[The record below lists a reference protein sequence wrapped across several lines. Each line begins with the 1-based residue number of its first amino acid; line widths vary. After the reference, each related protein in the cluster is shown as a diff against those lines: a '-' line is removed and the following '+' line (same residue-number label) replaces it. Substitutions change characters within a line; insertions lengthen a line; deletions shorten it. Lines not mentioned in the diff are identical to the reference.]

1 MDKKLLNTINR
12 LAGIVENPS
21 DVNSNKSL
29 FEQSRQGY
37 LNQPMYSIS
46 QDELNTFTK
55 RGIAWNPENPIFSS
69 DQRAYRQTTAE
80 KWGNAL
86 GKMSV
91 YTAATALDNTVGWMF
106 TPQGAV
112 SSGNPWDN
120 WWGNNVT
127 DAMME
132 WADKAM
138 PHYTSSRE
146 QSTMWLKNA
155 VGFGDKGS
163 FHNFW
168 GDMFLKNMGFTFG
181 AVIGGGLTSSA
192 LYKVGTKAFSK
203 RLSTEAVKA
212 ISKNPKAYAQLSKK
226 YGKKA
231 LDEALT
237 NPTTSQILL
246 NELQTISKTAKNINT
261 ASTLGAAV
269 LGASAEAGIEARHGY
284 NNNLDLYLSKG
295 YSQEDAERMAS
306 AAGNVQYVANMGILS
321 LSNFA
326 QFRSVLQPR
335 YKPKADFGDLI
346 DIDKT
351 KRTVTGRKYT
361 IGEKTF
367 RLLRNPVI
375 EGSEEISQGF
385 AGKFATDFTL
395 RQNDPETAGLLGNI
409 IESGIESVKS
419 LDEDT
424 AQEGFI
430 GAVTGALMIPNFRRM
445 MGGKGPMFTGG
456 IYESYTNIKENEKK
470 AGEYAESLNNIVS
483 QMNNDYGKIVATLSH
498 QRAADEA
505 AFLNDQFTYE
515 NEATQSITNHVRYF
529 EEAGKLQDY
538 YDMLKDMSNLSASDI
553 RELHKSTTE
562 EGDLVDPTINKSD
575 EQVEEEHR
583 KGIAKVK
590 KQAERAVEI
599 TRQVEEVLSFQE
611 KTFPSIL
618 KDQLVGTLVAAEDSK
633 QRFDKVITQLD
644 ALLQT
649 KTSPVLQGK
658 RNVLELVGRLMGKV
672 DTFED
677 SQGNII
683 TQTAPYTYEEMMEDF
698 ANLVINDEVEKINS
712 VIQGLG
718 EALSIEGMSK
728 KFLESTLFSEG
739 ALKSGPNGE
748 IINNYAANI
757 NDVAAKVLDI
767 FKLAAY
773 NRSMVEQYAA
783 IIGDPINW
791 QTKSD
796 EDSKVLQEVARQ
808 NLEETEETNDL
819 DATIQEELNQ
829 LDEQPVKPEYKG
841 SGAFYAVE
849 KQIAELKEELAAIE
863 KKMAEANEA
872 SGPDMLRY
880 QSLLEELDS
889 ISQEEVEKEIQ
900 RLTNILNSYLTKTK
914 QNTKK
919 GKRASEKIK
928 SVEEKFKDDI
938 RESLKAAQELLN
950 ILKEKQAT
958 KERLEAHK
966 QEILNEI
973 SYYENLINKEGVE
986 SFEDIENKLNKRKAK
1001 LKTINKILA
1010 GISKSIKKAA
1020 SLLKSLVDYVFG
1032 IESMID
1038 GFNFKPKTRK
1048 DLLKLSQTSEGEIER
1063 QLYLINKKL
1072 FDEANKELNQ
1082 AIDNVEL
1089 QEAKIEKLTKERDA
1103 LIKEQ
1108 QKLTKE
1114 IELLTR
1120 LLDDAQLY
1128 EMYEQEE
1135 GIDPETGLPYE
1146 TLVAE
1151 ETAEAEEAPKT
1162 VAEKANTLT
1171 EKVNA
1176 ILNDKSLL
1184 GKVRPLITLFNKY
1197 LDEATTP
1204 QEVQEV
1210 VNAVKAVIYKTV
1222 KKAILGRIDSIE
1234 AAKEK
1239 VSKDNKPVTEPE
1251 ESADEVDTTNQEVIG
1266 EGFQY
1271 EGRHPDN
1278 VLTGLTS
1285 NQLLPDDKTIKDN
1298 NSDKRYHYF
1307 IQNNDIT
1314 KYSIKIVPFSDKFKG
1329 ANKVIDY
1336 NPSAKEQKEIFIAI
1350 VVNSKGEYVNLKG
1363 EPISEDKLI
1372 EQGIMSTMP
1381 EPSFQTKS
1389 GKNKYYTPEDIE
1401 DINTYIANRIQEYTE
1416 FRERY
1421 KQLLNEGK
1429 EVIVPLVGI
1438 TQGMEKIVPAEEK
1451 LTASM
1456 PEFFSGVP
1464 RSNIEIKIAVS
1475 ENTVVGN
1482 TTIRTRPGR
1491 IYGYDKSTNK
1501 IFPINNKT
1509 FEQLDTSIKEGIKNS
1524 IVEAVYNIV
1533 NQNKVSRVGSVS
1545 NIALLQSLL
1554 YMPMEDSESSWL
1566 KIEKDKNGHPSKVL
1580 MRVDGKFAELPKN
1593 VSREDLATILNL
1605 DSRYIHAKL
1614 GLLEKNK
1621 DITIPL
1627 LDKNGKVIKT
1637 INSKYSDFLYDSAL
1651 EMKYTKVEDYIPTTE
1666 EELTGEGITED
1677 NFLYYN
1683 AYPLFKYEIKGEKA
1697 APKAEGVEVEDR
1709 ELTAEELAL
1718 IQQMEG
1724 YAAITDAQY
1733 KEAQNQD
1740 GIEGLPLED
1749 STQKEA
1755 TKEDS
1760 KTEEVDEFDDLLE
1773 DETTSKEDVDTKN
1786 KFNNKFGLPR
1796 VKTKGQTN
1804 KKQDLYKAYL
1814 WLAKTFGRD
1823 FARKH
1828 FVPLYNSYSNSL
1840 NGYLQDSVIYIF
1852 ENAEVGTV
1860 YHEAFHAVTQ
1870 LFLTKEEREELYAD
1884 YRKAFKGQ
1892 TVTDINGNNV
1902 VIDENTSGRVI
1913 EELLA
1918 EDYRDY
1924 KLTGQVKDY
1933 SEKSLKN
1940 RIVKFFKNIARFL
1953 KEVILRRKQDPVF
1966 NSKINKLFKSID
1978 NGKFSNAKVLTPS
1991 SERFNSEKNSP
2002 IKGLTYSEV
2011 YQAVDNYHALFINE
2025 ILNEENFEGVIN
2037 TKTFFTPYEILYN
2050 TDPVI
2055 KDKLYEII
2063 KEKTVQSVKE
2073 TLQEGNPKHAL
2084 ILNNLKVIQQEH
2096 VKLLEEFSV
2105 KINDAEIESDIVVE
2119 EEDKMNSEDIYAKR
2133 SIELS
2138 AKETVNNLF
2147 RFLASGIIKFDST
2160 GDVKV
2165 NTLGLV
2171 ELDEN
2176 AINVLVN
2183 KLAGIQSFADLNNR
2197 LEQMYGWD
2205 PANSKGIKYLFDRL
2219 GLSKFNETLGQEEF
2233 NRAKSFLLKNIITS
2247 FSNNRNNYQ
2256 ASIIGKGGK
2265 VVKFDA
2271 NRNNVKKRI
2280 IDKWQQNY
2288 YNTNPNFLL
2297 KDNLIVQPK
2306 SFKGK
2311 YKAETLEGLV
2321 EFLNKNYGTDFRIDA
2336 INLLNDTIKNK
2347 FISNAESL
2355 LNNYKDNIFAYDSNV
2370 VGYLDY
2376 LIEVAEMTS
2385 VDNVDNMHNEGNVRV
2400 YTVGMN
2406 TFHSIMLNYLN
2417 NLEEGVSIKDVQKV
2431 YPHFKDSFLS
2441 NSLWLNT
2448 FLFDRDGLRTPH
2460 TIEKVMQRTIQEEG
2474 KSETL
2479 TSFSKATRPEKLVT
2493 ILANT
2498 FSDEFH
2504 AIRASDNSIE
2514 NVFKLKYN
2522 VSRRQ
2527 AKKTAPVKVDKRSL
2541 YRNATANTESTTKE
2555 DAKVSLDPTSNSTL
2569 VRRYSEIYKNYLRD
2583 ELMVYEDNTQLESI
2597 KFKNFGKAKKEL
2609 GRGVFIDLVK
2619 ELGSQELLSDYE
2631 AMFAGQSVRMED
2643 VETFMAEHSV
2653 EIDSIFET
2661 FVESKTDDLVELFQ
2675 RYKLVQKDK
2684 KGNYENIGLP
2694 IFKVDAE
2701 NLEVSPTDPF
2711 TGENQK
2717 TFTEEELKLIA
2728 RTFTIKQSVGF
2739 IEQTKLFTGNPI
2751 YFKDLVD
2758 FFKRQSGLTGT
2769 KKLSLAEDVSVIRSL
2784 NKNSKR
2790 LDGKQLKE
2798 NSPSASLT
2806 LLEDVEQPLSKKEIQ
2821 DLNKL
2826 IKDKNVVAA
2835 YEKNI
2840 NYGDAMSFGTLDAVR
2855 EFYELQGIWHPEM
2868 EKRYQLEMQQFAK
2881 FLINN
2886 AAKEN
2891 KKELEEMYFTGK
2903 DSVFG
2908 KHTDYAIP
2916 SSPKYMGKVI
2926 EDKNLPVLPSLK
2938 PQYFGP
2944 AAGVRNEG
2952 EVEVING
2959 SKDRHIPLHW
2969 KTSVLPLAP
2978 SLMIDFETGKVK
2990 FPKLLEL
2997 TKTMMMNQE
3006 DFRGYVSS
3014 SKGESIINQGRNED
3028 NSVNSSVVSFEMY
3041 YKYLGTQLELSNYY
3055 KQKVATGTQMVAH
3068 FIADLYDNGKAVN
3081 EELGILGDEYLRL
3094 NNARIQIGVDN
3105 LKKELGIVETDD
3117 TAYYSL
3123 SEEGLEKMITKLKQT
3138 AGSRNFSENELN
3150 NLERNL
3156 REGLGIDFLMNRIK
3170 IEQVL
3175 SSIADSA
3182 IRTKRYGAANAQV
3195 SELYFESNT
3204 QATLAAQEGQ
3214 LKDSEG
3220 NLINPNALNFY
3231 SPTYDKDGKIIGV
3244 KGLEVYLPNPFKG
3257 EFANMSV
3264 EEINK
3269 MDPKLLMN
3277 IIGFRIPTQGLNSI
3291 DFITVK
3297 GFLPA
3302 SAGNIVVVP
3311 GGLIGKTG
3319 SDFDIDKLNIFLPN
3333 YEKVGGKLK
3342 YINYIKEKDSDVL
3355 FSRYLKKTLKEEA
3368 NEELKN
3374 IATEAEVID
3383 DIENLEEN
3391 ILKLAK
3397 GTKAWSILTNL
3408 KNKIDRLNKLEE
3420 YKDSEYYKNFLN
3432 SSLEEQNGVKA
3443 VENEMINKGVEIM
3456 THPDNFSNLVR
3467 SIDSNLIFNTR
3478 NEILFR
3484 KTFKKSPRDAKGNYT
3499 TEFNEFVNELKAGK
3513 KYYDLID
3520 PVYHMNKTEE
3530 LIQSKSGV
3538 GSAADHSKSHVLFQK
3553 HAVKFNSA
3561 INVKYAGDSVEISSE
3576 NNLTNNKNLSSVKTK
3591 GTDENI
3597 SYLINLILSGFVDGA
3612 KDPQLMQLNINPGTA
3627 STALALA
3634 REGTPFEEIALLMS
3648 QPVVDKFLLNR
3659 EIYESAVAEVN
3670 GNKLYRDTRVKTV
3683 RNKKGEL
3690 ELAPLK
3696 EGDTSIVLETIKDI
3710 WNEVSD
3716 VEITP
3721 MMLAELNNMYYNIL
3735 LNGVDSNNKFIF
3747 DKNNLESII
3756 EKEIDSVSSENILNY
3771 MEENITILAEFIR
3784 ATEKGKK
3791 LNEVVQY
3798 LKFDTQGLMKDSNT
3812 LELKMIGLHQLLEA
3826 NTSFFGDF
3834 LGLNDL
3840 INEESFIKVYKDA
3853 VRELSSNF
3861 TKMQPL
3867 FYDNVTYPASSSMY
3881 QKYLSKISREVLNSE
3896 EASKALNSFKTSMV
3910 TYILLKGKNIT
3921 TEETQSL
3928 LTDINS
3934 RKKSFP
3940 RQFSKL
3946 IQSSSR
3952 LRVLQNY
3959 FTVTVDTFRNTKDGK
3974 ASYMDSITL
3983 KTLNLSK
3990 RDKDII
3996 ANVLRDIH
4004 STHPTLVEK
4013 LFKVA
4018 LAQSG
4023 TKQSYAS
4030 FHNIFPE
4037 EVIYNYTA
4045 EILSKLNDQ
4054 TILDGFE
4061 DFYHSENI
4069 ENDYIV
4075 PSFKSRKQVI
4085 KRSPNSKYI
4094 KLKYD
4099 QFEDINQIPPSRRQL
4114 TATNS
4119 QRDVIILFKKEGDM
4133 YYPMKP
4139 NIASN
4144 TTKKTKSIMVDT
4156 LQQNNRYKNI
4166 KPIKVET
4173 YGTDIF
4179 YDDFTALNRESQ
4191 PTQQTSEV
4199 EAKKADK
4206 ERRRQN
4212 ELDLVKENA
4221 EENLKKQIDENK
4233 LEGFDVSVES
4243 SISDKKQLDENL
4255 NLIGILKDVETVT
4268 FEINKDGN
4276 LVGFASFFKDSDGK
4290 WYANNINIID
4300 NSQRR
4305 KGIMSYVYNNFIK
4318 AGYDLK
4324 KSKDQTLEGE
4334 LFWER
4339 KNKAKSP
4346 LDKINAKYDAELAAL
4361 ESTQQA
4367 SEVTEESPFE
4377 SDTAVEKIKMIEP
4390 GFVLLYENG
4399 IEELEKVMKLAKND
4413 KVSLELFEETIKK
4426 LKKC

>member
-3561 INVKYAGDSVEISSE
+3561 LNVKYAGDDVEISSE

>member
-29 FEQSRQGY
+29 FEQSREGY

-46 QDELNTFTK
+46 QDDLNTFTK

-69 DQRAYRQTTAE
+69 DQRAYRQTTAD

-91 YTAATALDNTVGWMF
+91 YTAATALDNTVGWLF
-106 TPQGAV
+106 TPQGVV

-192 LYKVGTKAFSK
+192 LYKAGTKRFSK
-203 RLSTEAVKA
+203 KLSTEAVKA

-237 NPTTSQILL
+237 NPTTSKILL
-246 NELQTISKTAKNINT
+246 DELQTISKTAKNINT
-261 ASTLGAAV
+261 ASTIGASV

-284 NNNLDLYLSKG
+284 DQNLDLYLSKG

-306 AAGNVQYVANMGILS
+306 AAGNVQYVANMAILS

-326 QFRSVLQPR
+326 QFRSVLQPK

-361 IGEKTF
+361 LGEKTV
-367 RLLRNPVI
+367 RILKNPIV
-375 EGSEEISQGF
+375 EGSEEISQGL
-385 AGKFATDFTL
+385 AGEFATDFTL
-395 RQNDPETAGLLGNI
+395 RQNDPETTSILGNI

-419 LDEDT
+419 LDEDA

-470 AGEYAESLNNIVS
+470 AGEYAESLNNIVG

-515 NEATQSITNHVRYF
+515 NEATQAITNHVRYF

-538 YDMLKDMSNLSASDI
+538 YDMLEDMSNLSASDI
-553 RELHKSTTE
+553 RELQKSTTE
-562 EGDLVDPTINKSD
+562 EGDLVDPTLNKSD
-575 EQVEEEHR
+575 EEIEKEHR
-583 KGIAKVK
+583 RGVAKVK

-611 KTFPSIL
+611 KSFPSIL
-618 KDQLVGTLVAAEDSK
+618 KDQLVSTLVAAEDSK
-633 QRFDKVITQLD
+633 QRFDKVVAQLD

-677 SQGNII
+677 SEGNIL

-698 ANLVINDEVEKINS
+698 ANLVINNEVEKINS

-739 ALKSGPNGE
+739 ALKSGPNGQ

-757 NDVAAKVLDI
+757 NDVTAKVLDI
-767 FKLAAY
+767 FKLAQY
-773 NRSMVEQYAA
+773 NKTMVEQYAA
-783 IIGDPINW
+783 IIGDPVSW

-796 EDSKVLQEVARQ
+796 ENSKILQEVAKQ
-808 NLEETEETNDL
+808 SLEETEETNDL
-819 DATIQEELNQ
+819 DATLQEELNQ
-829 LDEQPVKPEYKG
+829 PGKPEYKG

-849 KQIAELKEELAAIE
+849 KQIAELKEELAALE
-863 KKMAEANEA
+863 KKMAEANET

-880 QSLLEELDS
+880 QGLLEELDS

-914 QNTKK
+914 QNTEK

-938 RESLKAAQELLN
+938 KESLKAAQELLN

-958 KERLEAHK
+958 KERLEAYK

-1020 SLLKSLVDYVFG
+1020 NLLKSLVDYVFG

-1063 QLYLINKKL
+1063 QLYLINEEL
-1072 FDEANKELNQ
+1072 FNEANKELNQ

-1089 QEAKIEKLTKERDA
+1089 QEAKIEKLTRERDS

-1146 TLVAE
+1146 TLAAE
-1151 ETAEAEEAPKT
+1151 ETTEETTEPTEAPKT

-1176 ILNDKSLL
+1176 ILNDKALSA
-1184 GKVRPLITLFNKY
+1184 KVNPLIALFNKY

-1210 VNAVKAVIYKTV
+1210 VNAVKAVKYKTV

-1239 VSKDNKPVTEPE
+1239 VSEDNKPVSEPE
-1251 ESADEVDTTNQEVIG
+1251 ESTDEVDTTNQEVIG
-1266 EGFQY
+1266 EPLFY
-1271 EGRHPDN
+1271 IEGRHPDN

-1285 NQLLPDDKTIKDN
+1285 SQLLPDDKTIKDN

-1307 IQNNDIT
+1307 IQNNDVT
-1314 KYSIKIVPFSDKFKG
+1314 KYSIKIVPYSDKFKG

-1336 NPSAKEQKEIFIAI
+1336 NPSTKEQKEIFIAI

-1363 EPISEDKLI
+1363 EPISEDKLM

-1389 GKNKYYTPEDIE
+1389 GTNKYYVPVEIE

-1416 FRERY
+1416 FREKY
-1421 KQLLNEGK
+1421 KELLSEGK
-1429 EVIVPLVGI
+1429 EVIVPLVGK
-1438 TQGMEKIVPAEEK
+1438 TQGVEKAVPAEEK
-1451 LTASM
+1451 LTSSL

-1464 RSNIEIKIAVS
+1464 RSNIEIKIAIS

-1482 TTIRTRPGR
+1482 TTVRTRPGR
-1491 IYGYDKSTNK
+1491 IYGYDRRTNK

-1509 FEQLDTSIKEGIKNS
+1509 FGQLDASIKEGIKNS

-1545 NIALLQSLL
+1545 NVALLQSLL
-1554 YMPMEDSESSWL
+1554 YMPMQDSESSWL
-1566 KIEKDKNGHPSKVL
+1566 KVEKDKNGYPSKVL
-1580 MRVDGKFAELPKN
+1580 IREDGKFSDLPKN
-1593 VSREDLATILNL
+1593 VSRKDLATRL
-1605 DSRYIHAKL
+1605 DLDNRYIHAKL

-1627 LDKNGKVIKT
+1627 LDKDGKVIKT

-1666 EELTGEGITED
+1666 EELTGEGINED

-1683 AYPLFKYEIKGEKA
+1683 AYPLFKYEIKGEKT
-1697 APKAEGVEVEDR
+1697 APKVEEGKVE
-1709 ELTAEELAL
+1709 ELTPEELAL
-1718 IQQMEG
+1718 IEQMEA
-1724 YAAITDAQY
+1724 YSAATESQY
-1733 KEAQNQD
+1733 KGAQKQD
-1740 GIEGLPLED
+1740 GIEGLPSAEP
-1749 STQKEA
+1749 TQSAETKEA
-1755 TKEDS
+1755 ETEDTDKEYS
-1760 KTEEVDEFDDLLE
+1760 DLLDE
-1773 DETTSKEDVDTKN
+1773 ETTTSEENVGTKN
-1786 KFNNKFGLPR
+1786 KFNKKFGLPR
-1796 VKTKGQTN
+1796 VKTEGQTN
-1804 KKQDLYKAYL
+1804 KTEDLYKAYL

-1840 NGYLQDSVIYIF
+1840 NGYLQDSVIHIF

-1870 LFLTKEEREELYAD
+1870 LFLTKEEREQLYAE

-1940 RIVKFFKNIARFL
+1940 RIIKFFKNIARFF

-1966 NSKINKLFKSID
+1966 DSKINKLFKNID
-1978 NGKFSNAKVLTPS
+1978 NGRFSNAKVLTPS

-2037 TKTFFTPYEILYN
+2037 TKTSFAPYEILYN

-2073 TLQEGNPKHAL
+2073 TLQEGNPKHTL

-2119 EEDKMNSEDIYAKR
+2119 EEDKMNSEDLYAKR

-2160 GDVKV
+2160 GNVKV

-2385 VDNVDNMHNEGNVRV
+2385 VDNVDNMHNEGNIRV

-2431 YPHFKDSFLS
+2431 YPHFKDSFLA

-2448 FLFDRDGLRTPH
+2448 FLFDRDGLRTSH
-2460 TIEKVMQRTIQEEG
+2460 TIEKIMQRTIQEEG

-2522 VSRRQ
+2522 VSRKQ
-2527 AKKTAPVKVDKRSL
+2527 AKKAAPVKVDKRSL
-2541 YRNATANTESTTKE
+2541 YRNATTNTESTTKE

-2675 RYKLVQKDK
+2675 KYKLVQKDK

-2694 IFKVDAE
+2694 IFKVDTE

-2728 RTFTIKQSVGF
+2728 RTFAIKQSVGF

-2769 KKLSLAEDVSVIRSL
+2769 KKLSLAEDVSVIKSL

-2826 IKDKNVVAA
+2826 LKDKDVVVA

-2881 FLINN
+2881 FLIKN

-2908 KHTDYAIP
+2908 KHTNYAIP
-2916 SSPKYMGKVI
+2916 SRPEYMGKVI

-3055 KQKVATGTQMVAH
+3055 KQKLATGTQMVAH

-3094 NNARIQIGVDN
+3094 NNARIQIGVEN

-3117 TAYYSL
+3117 AAYYSL

-3150 NLERNL
+3150 SLERNL

-3204 QATLAAQEGQ
+3204 QATLAAQEGE
-3214 LKDSEG
+3214 LKDSKG

-3231 SPTYDKDGKIIGV
+3231 GPTYNEKGELIGV

-3257 EFANMSV
+3257 KFANMSV
-3264 EEINK
+3264 EEINA

-3333 YEKVGGKLK
+3333 FETKGGKLR
-3342 YINYIKEKDSDVL
+3342 YIEYIYEKNSEELLERFIENKSDEYYELLSDFEDDISQQKITIKKANELFDQYKNLRKEFVDSYKDSFKTIFGTELTRPEEGFDIIDNFIKEN
-3355 FSRYLKKTLKEEA
+3355 FSRYNEINNILSSVYEESREKAKGKGKYIKNFKELEAERDLLKLQIIPYFEFKKTFTSALDKIYDEKKIAKSSKDRAIDSISNIKKGVKEDLRDYYRTSSEF
-3368 NEELKN
+3368 
-3374 IATEAEVID
+3374 
-3383 DIENLEEN
+3383 
-3391 ILKLAK
+3391 
-3397 GTKAWSILTNL
+3397 TNL
-3408 KNKIDRLNKLEE
+3408 TLDQ
-3420 YKDSEYYKNFLN
+3420 
-3432 SSLEEQNGVKA
+3432 QNGVKA

-3456 THPDNFSNLVR
+3456 THPDNFSNLIR
-3467 SIDSNLIFNTR
+3467 SIDSDLIFNTR

-3484 KTFKKSPRDAKGNYT
+3484 KTFKKSPKDAKGNYT
-3499 TEFNEFVNELKAGK
+3499 IEFNEFVNELKAGK

-3520 PVYHMNKTEE
+3520 PVYHMDKTEE
-3530 LIQSKSGV
+3530 LIQSKAGV
-3538 GSAADHSKSHVLFQK
+3538 GAAADHSKSHVLFQR
-3553 HAVKFNSA
+3553 HAVKFNSTLN
-3561 INVKYAGDSVEISSE
+3561 IKYAGDGVAISSE
-3576 NNLTNNKNLSSVKTK
+3576 NNLTNNGNLSSVKTK
-3591 GTDENI
+3591 ETDENI

-3659 EIYESAVAEVN
+3659 EIYESAIAEVN
-3670 GNKLYRDTRVKTV
+3670 GKKLYRDTRVKTV

-3721 MMLAELNNMYYNIL
+3721 MMLAELNNMYYEIL

-3756 EKEIDSVSSENILNY
+3756 EKELDSVSSENILSY

-3840 INEESFIKVYKDA
+3840 INEGSFIKVYKDA

-3934 RKKSFP
+3934 SRKSFP

-3946 IQSSSR
+3946 IQGSPR
-3952 LRVLQNY
+3952 LRVLQDY

-4037 EVIYNYTA
+4037 EVVYNYTA

-4075 PSFKSRKQVI
+4075 PSFKSRGQII
-4085 KRSPNSKYI
+4085 KRDPNSKYI

-4099 QFEDINQIPPSRRQL
+4099 RFSDFNQIPPSRRQL
-4114 TATNS
+4114 TAVNS
-4119 QRDVIILFKKEGDM
+4119 QRDVIILFKKEGNI
-4133 YYPMKP
+4133 YYPIKP
-4139 NIASN
+4139 NVASN
-4144 TTKKTKSIMVDT
+4144 NVKKTKSIMIDT
-4156 LQQNNRYKNI
+4156 LQQDELYKNI
-4166 KPIKVET
+4166 KPIVVNSYE
-4173 YGTDIF
+4173 TDIF

-4191 PTQQTSEV
+4191 PAQQT
-4199 EAKKADK
+4199 
-4206 ERRRQN
+4206 
-4212 ELDLVKENA
+4212 
-4221 EENLKKQIDENK
+4221 
-4233 LEGFDVSVES
+4233 G
-4243 SISDKKQLDENL
+4243 
-4255 NLIGILKDVETVT
+4255 G
-4268 FEINKDGN
+4268 
-4276 LVGFASFFKDSDGK
+4276 
-4290 WYANNINIID
+4290 
-4300 NSQRR
+4300 
-4305 KGIMSYVYNNFIK
+4305 
-4318 AGYDLK
+4318 
-4324 KSKDQTLEGE
+4324 
-4334 LFWER
+4334 
-4339 KNKAKSP
+4339 
-4346 LDKINAKYDAELAAL
+4346 
-4361 ESTQQA
+4361 
-4367 SEVTEESPFE
+4367 VTEESPFV
-4377 SDTAVEKIKMIEP
+4377 SDFAIKKMRMIEP
-4390 GFVLLYENG
+4390 GFVLLYKNG
-4399 IEELEKVMKLAKND
+4399 REELERIIKLAKND
-4413 KVSLELFEETIKK
+4413 KISLEQFNETLENLEE
-4426 LKKC
+4426 C

>member
-4114 TATNS
+4114 T
-4119 QRDVIILFKKEGDM
+4119 
-4133 YYPMKP
+4133 
-4139 NIASN
+4139 
-4144 TTKKTKSIMVDT
+4144 
-4156 LQQNNRYKNI
+4156 
-4166 KPIKVET
+4166 
-4173 YGTDIF
+4173 
-4179 YDDFTALNRESQ
+4179 
-4191 PTQQTSEV
+4191 
-4199 EAKKADK
+4199 
-4206 ERRRQN
+4206 
-4212 ELDLVKENA
+4212 
-4221 EENLKKQIDENK
+4221 
-4233 LEGFDVSVES
+4233 
-4243 SISDKKQLDENL
+4243 
-4255 NLIGILKDVETVT
+4255 
-4268 FEINKDGN
+4268 
-4276 LVGFASFFKDSDGK
+4276 
-4290 WYANNINIID
+4290 
-4300 NSQRR
+4300 
-4305 KGIMSYVYNNFIK
+4305 
-4318 AGYDLK
+4318 
-4324 KSKDQTLEGE
+4324 
-4334 LFWER
+4334 
-4339 KNKAKSP
+4339 
-4346 LDKINAKYDAELAAL
+4346 
-4361 ESTQQA
+4361 
-4367 SEVTEESPFE
+4367 
-4377 SDTAVEKIKMIEP
+4377 
-4390 GFVLLYENG
+4390 
-4399 IEELEKVMKLAKND
+4399 
-4413 KVSLELFEETIKK
+4413 
-4426 LKKC
+4426 

>member
-3269 MDPKLLMN
+3269 IDPKLLMN